1 MMKCNSL
8 MLILLALFTLAA
20 CEVAEKDAVKGV
32 EGADPVDGV
41 EAVTKEETVQEIIDQ
56 AQTVYQSAKD
66 HDHAWTITT
75 QLLTSARDKLA
86 TGDATAMA
94 DAQRALFTARA
105 SLTQATKEMSAWKY
119 RVPQ

>member
-1 MMKCNSL
+1 MMKWNSL
-8 MLILLALFTLAA
+8 MLALLALLILAA

-32 EGADPVDGV
+32 EAVDGV
-41 EAVTKEETVQEIIDQ
+41 KAVTNGKTVQEIIDQ

-86 TGDATAMA
+86 KGDATAMA

-105 SLTQATKEMSAWKY
+105 SLTQATKEMGAWKY
-119 RVPQ
+119 RVPR